1 MMRYLLL
8 LLVTLTLSAQNDF
21 SARVLY
27 GTATDKALEDVL
39 IGDLGSHPENLSVTA
54 FDASYLL
61 STNTFNL
68 PIDIYAKAGLAQFNE
83 GDYPNVN
90 EAIIY
95 EKLLYNLDFLENRIR
110 FGIGEGFSYTSDI
123 IRVEALEAATT
134 TDGKTS
140 RFLNYLDISVDFDFG
155 RVIRYKPLYDIYID
169 VALKH
174 RSGVFGLING
184 VTKGGSNYNS
194 IYLEKNF

>member
-1 MMRYLLL
+1 MRYLLL
-8 LLVTLTLSAQNDF
+8 LLLTLTLSAQNDF

-27 GTATDKALEDVL
+27 GTATDKALGDVL

-54 FDASYLL
+54 FDAGYLV
-61 STNTFNL
+61 SSNTFDL
-68 PIDIYAKAGLAQFNE
+68 PIDIYAKAGFARFSE
-83 GDYPNVN
+83 GDYTDVN
-90 EAIIY
+90 EAVIY
-95 EKLLYNLDFLENRIR
+95 AKLLYNLDFLENRIR

-140 RFLNYLDISVDFDFG
+140 QFLNYLDITVDFDFG
-155 RVIRYKPLYDIYID
+155 RVIRYKPLYDTYIG

-174 RSGVFGLING
+174 RSGIFGLING